1 MQRVTEAIHHITR
14 FTLDELRS
22 RGGWQ
27 SIVHPNDARIVEDQ
41 LIALLRGQSNI
52 VQYRILTKKGD
63 VRWLRDSVRPE
74 WGQNKVGVTHIYGAV
89 QDITEQ
95 KRAENAL

>member
-1 MQRVTEAIHHITR
+1 MQWVTEAIHHITR

-27 SIVHPNDARIVEDQ
+27 SIVHPNDARIVENQ

-52 VQYRILTKKGD
+52 VQYRILTKRAMCAGC
-63 VRWLRDSVRPE
+63 VILRGR
-74 WGQNKVGVTHIYGAV
+74 NGAK
-89 QDITEQ
+89 T
-95 KRAENAL
+95 RLA